1 MANKVDPVGYRN
13 FLNAIELIKN
23 SPGKRLYV
31 LSESNGSML
40 QIWLNKWNHEIGK
53 FDYDLEIGN
62 EDETELEEG
71 GVGSEGM
78 MEADLKSESKHDI
91 FYEIKL
97 IDSEKEEMLYSNTG
111 GKVELPLISFYET
124 GDICGICHGELKGDD
139 PVCANKFCQ
148 HGFHCECIN
157 QWFESP
163 TYQSHHDEQVCPTCK
178 IKWENVILTPEQQQ
192 RLTFGKRSNK
202 NNTIASALKKKLD
215 VLIKEINYLK
225 KLK

>member
-40 QIWLNKWNHEIGK
+40 QIWLNKWNPRKGR

-71 GVGSEGM
+71 GVDNDGM
-78 MEADLKSESKHDI
+78 MEADLISESKGDI

-97 IDSEKEEMLYSNTG
+97 IDANDKEEMLYHNPE

-124 GDICGICHGELKGDD
+124 GDVCGICHGELKGDD
-139 PVCANKFCQ
+139 PVCANKNCQ

-157 QWFESP
+157 GWFESP
-163 TYQSHHDEQVCPTCK
+163 VYQSNHDEQVCPTCK

-192 RLTFGKRSNK
+192 RLTFGKRSK
-202 NNTIASALKKKLD
+202 SVASSLKKKLN
-215 VLIKEINYLK
+215 VLIKEINYLQK
-225 KLK
+225 